1 LVVGVPDGDLGQVPY
16 ALVQPGEG
24 VALDEK
30 TVRQFVADQV
40 ASYKVPKTVEIV
52 DRPLRDEAG
61 KARRSA
67 VRDEIVARRQMRLT
81 R

>member
-1 LVVGVPDGDLGQVPY
+1 
-16 ALVQPGEG
+16 
-24 VALDEK
+24 
-30 TVRQFVADQV
+30 VREFVAAQV
-40 ASYKVPKTVEIV
+40 AGYKVPKTVEIV